1 MQLSPKTLT
10 ILKNF
15 AAINDRILI
24 EPGTELTISK
34 TAVFGRATV
43 AERFPVQIGIYDLTN
58 FLKVIGLFKAADC
71 DFQDNFVRICE
82 GNGDGEVRYL
92 YATPECVRAKVPR
105 KLANPPTDAIQFDLP
120 EDKWAAL
127 QKAASVL
134 AKPEVRISS
143 DGRAVS
149 ITTYNHKHPDGNEFS
164 TALTGHAHGHSCN
177 AIFQLDNFKLL
188 QGCYHATLTPSYAV
202 FKNVAGYELTY
213 WIGCDPES
221 TFD

>member
-10 ILKNF
+10 ILKHF
-15 AAINDRILI
+15 ASINDRMLI
-24 EPGTELTISK
+24 EPGNELTISK

-43 AERFPVQIGIYDLTN
+43 AERFPVQVGIYELTN
-58 FLKVIGLFKAADC
+58 FLKVIGLFKSADC

-82 GNGDGEVRYL
+82 ATGDAEVRYQ
-92 YATPECVRAKVPR
+92 YAALDCVRAKVPK
-105 KLANPPTDAIQFDLP
+105 KLANPPSDAIQFDLP
-120 EDKWAAL
+120 EEKWAAL

-134 AKPEVRISS
+134 NKPEVRISS

-149 ITTYNHKHPDGNEFS
+149 ITTYDHKRTDGNEFS
-164 TALTGHAHGHSCN
+164 TVLIGDAHGHSCN

-188 QGCYHATLTPSYAV
+188 QGSYHATLAPTYAV
-202 FKNVAGYELTY
+202 FKNAAGYDLTY